1 MGNADEFMKLLR
13 EGKLTEARAML
24 EAERPKA
31 KFAPTEIIIQ
41 ERGRAVLKCRGKLVV
56 PDKNGNWK
64 LKNPTRPRS
73 KKTHRKRT
81 S

>member
-1 MGNADEFMKLLR
+1 MGNAHEFLNLLR
-13 EGKLTEARAML
+13 EGKDAEAWAML

-41 ERGRAVLKCRGKLVV
+41 KRGRAVLKCRGKLVV
-56 PDKNGNWK
+56 PDKDGNWK
-64 LKNPTRPRS
+64 LKNPIRPRS